1 MDDVKN
7 VLLTKEGL
15 DKLKKEYE
23 DLVKVKQPEAVD
35 RVARARDFGDL
46 TENAEYS
53 AARDELAFIEGRIQE
68 LEEVLKN
75 AQMVKTS
82 KAHNGKVDVGCT
94 VTVDISGQKD
104 TFTVVGEW
112 EADPTTKK
120 ISHASPLGK
129 ALLGKKAG
137 EKIEVE
143 APAGKLLYTI
153 LKVD

>member
-1 MDDVKN
+1 MDELKN

-15 DKLKKEYE
+15 EKLKKEHE
-23 DLVKVKQPEAVD
+23 ELAKTKLPKAID

-68 LEEVLKN
+68 LEEILKN
-75 AQMVKTS
+75 VKLVKTT
-82 KAHNGKVDVGCT
+82 KACHGKIDIGCS

-129 ALLGKKAG
+129 ALLGKKPG
-137 EKIEVE
+137 EKVEVD
-143 APAGKLLYTI
+143 APVGKLIYTI
-153 LKVD
+153 LKVE

>member
-15 DKLKKEYE
+15 EKLKKEHE
-23 DLVKVKQPEAVD
+23 ELVKVKHPDAVD

-46 TENAEYS
+46 SENAEYA
-53 AARDELAFIEGRIQE
+53 AARDELAFIGGRVQE

-75 AQMVKTS
+75 AQLVKTT
-82 KAHNGKVDVGCT
+82 KANHGKVDVGCT
-94 VTVDISGQKD
+94 VTVDIAGQKD

-112 EADPTTKK
+112 EADPSTKK

-137 EKIEVE
+137 EKIEVD
-143 APAGKLLYTI
+143 APAGKLIYTI
-153 LKVD
+153 LKVE